1 MDPRVLAFQFQ
12 IGSFVLDRNLVGV
25 DHAQSLL
32 VPRPGGSAMNWIGGH
47 VVRHETRP
55 LGFSAGHRS

>member
-12 IGSFVLDRNLVGV
+12 IGSFVLDRNLAGV

-32 VPRPGGSAMNWIGGH
+32 AVPTDKS
-47 VVRHETRP
+47 VRVAPVELTV
-55 LGFSAGHRS
+55 LEG